1 MNAYALRLEDLAP
14 IRSEDE
20 ERLPAGELVL
30 VVLVEFGSVVLTELD
45 SVAELREAA

>member
-30 VVLVEFGSVVLTELD
+30 VVLPEFSSVALTELD
-45 SVAELREAA
+45 SLGEWLEAA